1 MAMPTTTPQV
11 AMARPMAVQAPVSG
25 LPQAAALPIAAATPI
40 AQQAPLV
47 VTGRPPVSGG
57 AVNVAP
63 TLQKSVSFVSPH
75 PATTLQHT
83 ASGGSPQA
91 APKRALSRGQAR
103 TISHEVVDSAQ
114 APGEIMEI
122 QVPEGVEPGQIIS
135 ITVPDGR
142 QATLKLPEGFAPGST
157 LTLFFD
163 SVAGTLST
171 LDRSSAQ
178 SAPAEHS
185 PVDPSATVLVQV
197 PAGVGGG
204 QLIAVTVPSGR
215 QVNFKLPAGA
225 REGQTLRLWFD
236 PISSTLMH
244 MP

>member
-1 MAMPTTTPQV
+1 
-11 AMARPMAVQAPVSG
+11 MARPMAVQAPVAG
-25 LPQAAALPIAAATPI
+25 LPRAAALPIAVATPM

-57 AVNVAP
+57 AVNVEP
-63 TLQKSVSFVSPH
+63 TLQKSVSFLSPN
-75 PATTLQHT
+75 PATTLQRT
-83 ASGGSPQA
+83 VSGGSPQA
-91 APKRALSRGQAR
+91 APSLQRALSRGQAR
-103 TISHEVVDSAQ
+103 TISHEVVDSEQ

-122 QVPEGVEPGQIIS
+122 QVPEGVQPGQIIS

-178 SAPAEHS
+178 PTPAEHS